1 MNRIIDVLRF
11 AVDPNQVKDNMK
23 TVTENTNTLIEK
35 EKSVDLKVYKYKTK
49 MMKLLLNE
57 D

>member
-23 TVTENTNTLIEK
+23 TVTENTSTLIEK